1 MATAPR
7 TLGTNANA
15 ADDVAEGLILQSL
28 NLERLKANEVNAV
41 VELLEKLAVDLE
53 QAIKKADPNGVGPS
67 TYRQKRLKA
76 LLGQINGT
84 TNDYYTRI
92 KKNHD
97 KALKGVVAA
106 EAKATVTSVNKAF
119 AGVQLAGLPTV
130 AQLQAIA
137 SEALIM
143 GAPSKEWWASQ
154 KLDLQVKFKNEIR
167 QGMLLGESVDE
178 LVRRVRGTKVNGFK
192 DGIINVKKHQAAA
205 LVRTSVQAVSHAARM
220 ATHQANED
228 LYNGYQWLST
238 LDGRT
243 THICKAR
250 SGLTWDKS
258 FNAVGHD
265 KEYSPPPA
273 HWNCRSLITPW
284 LKDWTDL
291 SKNKTLAAKK
301 KKEFKANG
309 DTINSIFLEMLMRVG
324 KRKDEAATIMRKTQ
338 ASMDGQV
345 AVDLNFEQWLAT
357 KGEGFQAQ
365 VLGAGRYNLFKEGK
379 ISLLDLVDQSGN
391 PITLAQLNALVDQ
404 GKSALVAFNPTAQA
418 SAKAEL
424 KAKEQLQA
432 AAVDAED
439 DAIAWLNDWPAQSKG
454 KAAAYTKASKKPEW
468 AGATLQQR
476 KQMTLD
482 TFEAAEQSQWQAI
495 AAGKIAKG
503 KKLSP
508 KEKAFWAKADPD
520 YKAAKRAEANAKN
533 AAAVAAKKKAEQEKL
548 AAALQK
554 DAEEKAQINIE
565 SKMQYYLSGSGDFI
579 DENSYAYGAEIISE
593 ALEAGLIN
601 PTTVDDIVEGAFQAQ
616 MVFQKQAKLY
626 EKAFGTK
633 EMQTLVYDAIGD
645 GGAASFVKVMDKM
658 QLAIAKQVDDAVKEL
673 DAIVAGGK
681 GYKTK
686 EKIYLK
692 LKNGGQ
698 LQGKSATQQV
708 AFVNAKYDAD
718 QLSANLSIAKG
729 KLAKGGTINKLSP
742 VEKAAVNTL
751 EGDQLEAFLSEV
763 NDKKIALAAKAA
775 KAGDP
780 VTVKVVDNPVAAAQ
794 RADGPLMD
802 DLEQV
807 GGQGGSNTGG
817 LFNNVVTGEQFYI
830 KAPQS
835 AVHAKVEV
843 LSAKLYE
850 RAGVKVPQITTIK
863 LKGSIG
869 NSNVDGQLG
878 VASKIESVDDL
889 TVAKMADMQDAA
901 DGFAADAWLANW
913 DVIGNGAA
921 KELNL
926 KALADGTALRID
938 TGGTLFLRAQ
948 GGRKAFGDVVDE
960 LDTLRDPR
968 MNANASEVFGQ
979 LTDEQIAIG
988 VQRIVA
994 IDDAAIRRMVVDAM
1008 GDDADDIAE
1017 VLIARKNY
1025 MAKRYKAQLDA
1036 LSGKAKPMDV
1046 PSVGI
1051 APAQHKAVVEGRVNG
1066 YTILADKDSIEDQQ
1080 LLMWQFENGVD
1091 GLGGGISFK
1100 LRGEASAKLTTLYKR
1115 IGDDVSD
1122 SAALID
1128 FNDLDN
1134 RMTTLLRG
1142 IGALAAKGDTLRIT
1156 DLDRF
1161 SNTMA
1166 LYKEKLGEI
1175 KVYVKNGDYPE
1186 SLLTRFEETYQPWID
1201 DLQMTF
1207 AKTSVGETFEWA
1219 PHTTA
1224 FFKQGSLKI
1233 PDRIMKTVAAAESPW
1248 KVTQHIPKLGTAKNG
1263 KLQYDAFDDVDVN
1276 GTFKDGLGNKVLQYK
1291 DDFVEVNFYPDT
1303 AARAWQGQVDVR
1315 FTGGTID
1322 DFDRALEK
1330 LTELGF
1336 DVAQSTP
1343 VQQEVLY
1350 LSRYLNIHSANRASG
1365 RDVARQALMDAN
1377 DLPFEERLSVLRK
1390 AASEVMGVDDITT
1403 TPMYS
1408 PSGAWEYW
1416 GNGRHLQQRP
1426 DLYGKKWDRFA
1437 SSHRLY
1443 HNLEYGGGNM
1453 NDKLEA
1459 ILDGGGVM
1467 APTTDKVRRGL
1478 SPAGGSP
1485 EQDQRTGGAV
1495 WVYTRIKDLMKETD
1509 TNRYG
1514 SGLYWNANALRRMD
1528 AVSYDRDWY
1537 GKTTG
1542 NHVAENRAVSI
1553 EDLRKFGKSSGNETL
1568 FKNSLS
1574 IFEDLDVI
1582 VANNAADLIE
1592 RFKAAGYLKWPDGR
1606 KLEDVIKQVGTEW

>member
-1 MATAPR
+1 MATRPSP
-7 TLGTNANA
+7 LGTNANA

-41 VELLEKLAVDLE
+41 MELLEKLAVDIE
-53 QAIKKADPNGVGPS
+53 AAIKKADPTGVGPS

-154 KLDLQVKFKNEIR
+154 KLDLQAKFKNEIR

-291 SKNKTLAAKK
+291 SKDKTLAAKK
-301 KKEFKANG
+301 KKELRANG
-309 DTINSIFLEMLMRVG
+309 DTINAIFLEMLMRVG

-345 AVDLNFEQWLAT
+345 AVDLNFEQWLA
-357 KGEGFQAQ
+357 KQGEGFQEQ

-439 DAIAWLNDWPAQSKG
+439 DAIAWLNDWPTQSKG

-476 KQMTLD
+476 KQMALD

-495 AAGKIAKG
+495 AAGKIANG

-508 KEKAFWAKADPD
+508 KEKVFWAKADPD
-520 YKAAKRAEANAKN
+520 YKAAKRAEAQ
-533 AAAVAAKKKAEQEKL
+533 AASAEALAAKKAADEAAEKAEQEKL

-554 DAEEKAQINIE
+554 DAEEKAQLSID
-565 SKMQYYLSGSGDFI
+565 SKMNYYLSGSGDFI

-593 ALEAGLIN
+593 ALEGGLVN
-601 PTTVDDIVEGAFQAQ
+601 PQTVNDIIEEAFQAQ
-616 MVFQKQAKLY
+616 LLFQKQAKLF
-626 EKAFGTK
+626 ENAFDTK
-633 EMQTLVYDAIGD
+633 TMQTLVYDAIGD
-645 GGAASFVKVMDKM
+645 GGVAPFVEVMGKM

-708 AFVNAKYDAD
+708 AFINAKYDAD

-775 KAGDP
+775 KEGDP

-850 RAGVKVPQITTIK
+850 RAGVKVPQITPIK

-994 IDDAAIRRMVVDAM
+994 IDDASIRRMVVDAM

-1017 VLIARKNY
+1017 TLIARKNY
-1025 MAKRYKAQLDA
+1025 MARRYKAQLDA
-1036 LSGKAKPMDV
+1036 LSAKAKPMEV
-1046 PSVGI
+1046 PTVGV

-1080 LLMWQFENGVD
+1080 LHLWTFEQG
-1091 GLGGGISFK
+1091 GKAGGGISFK
-1100 LRGEASAKLTTLYKR
+1100 VRGKA
-1115 IGDDVSD
+1115 
-1122 SAALID
+1122 SAALTKQYKNLAEVGGDTGPLIS
-1128 FNDLDN
+1128 FGDLDSA
-1134 RMTTLLRG
+1134 MEEILRG
-1142 IGALAAKGDTLRIT
+1142 LGALASKGEVLRLKDTQ
-1156 DLDRF
+1156 RF
-1161 SNTMA
+1161 SA
-1166 LYKEKLGEI
+1166 LKDLYKEKLGEI
-1175 KVYVKNGDYPE
+1175 KVYVRNNDYPE
-1186 SLLTRFEETYQPWID
+1186 ALLTRFQETYSAWVD
-1201 DLQMTF
+1201 DLDMTF
-1207 AKTSVGETFEWA
+1207 AQTLVGEKVVWA

-1224 FFKQGSLKI
+1224 FFKRGALVL
-1233 PDRIMKTVAAAESPW
+1233 PDRIIKDAAKPESLW
-1248 KVTQHIPKLGTAKNG
+1248 KVG
-1263 KLQYDAFDDVDVN
+1263 KYRPRQGSTNKGNLTYDADDQMRGLAT
-1276 GTFKDGLGNKVLQYK
+1276 GTDGKSLQYK
-1291 DDFVEVNFYPDT
+1291 DDFIEVNYLPDS
-1303 AARAWQGQVDVR
+1303 ANRAWQGQVDVR
-1315 FTGGTID
+1315 FTGSSIE
-1322 DFDRALEK
+1322 DFDRAMAK
-1330 LTELGF
+1330 LVELGF

-1350 LSRYLNIHSANRASG
+1350 LSRFLYLHSAKNSTMRDIAREALEDAS
-1365 RDVARQALMDAN
+1365 
-1377 DLPFEERLSVLRK
+1377 DLPFDQRADVLRT
-1390 AASEVMGVDDITT
+1390 AASKVMGVDDIAQ

-1416 GNGRHLQQRP
+1416 GNGRHVQQRP
-1426 DLYGKKWDRFA
+1426 DLYGKEWDKFA
-1437 SSHRLY
+1437 ENHRLY
-1443 HNLEYGGGNM
+1443 HDFTYGGGYM
-1453 NDKLEA
+1453 KEALEN
-1459 ILDGGGVM
+1459 ILEGGGAM

-1478 SPAGGSP
+1478 RPSGASP
-1485 EQDQRTGGAV
+1485 EQDQISGGAAYV
-1495 WVYTRIKDLMKETD
+1495 FTRIRNID
-1509 TNRYG
+1509 N
-1514 SGLYWNANALRRMD
+1514 GLREGIYFKPSLLRRLD
-1528 AVSYDRDWY
+1528 AISYDSDMY
-1537 GKTTG
+1537 GRTRG
-1542 NHVAENRAVSI
+1542 NFVAENRGVSVRNFK
-1553 EDLRKFGKSSGNETL
+1553 DFARTSSNETI

-1574 IFEDLDVI
+1574 IFEDV
-1582 VANNAADLIE
+1582 DLLVTDEPQRIIKM
-1592 RFKAAGYLKWPDGR
+1592 FKDAGYTKWPDGR
-1606 KLEDVIKQVGTEW
+1606 KLDEVIVDRSGI

>member
-1 MATAPR
+1 MAKPNR
-7 TLGTNANA
+7 TLGNESTNA

-41 VELLEKLAVDLE
+41 VELLEKLAVDIE
-53 QAIKKADPNGVGPS
+53 AAIKKADPTSVGPS

-84 TNDYYTRI
+84 TNDYYTRV

-97 KALKGVVAA
+97 KALKGIAA
-106 EAKATVTSVNKAF
+106 TEAKATATSINKAF
-119 AGVQLAGLPTV
+119 NGVELAGLPTV

-137 SEALIM
+137 SDVLIQ
-143 GAPSKEWWASQ
+143 GAPSKEWWAAQ
-154 KLDLQVKFKNEIR
+154 KADVLAKFKNEIR
-167 QGMLLGESVDE
+167 QGMVLGESVDE
-178 LVRRVRGTKVNGFK
+178 LVRRIRGTKANNFK
-192 DGIINVKKHQAAA
+192 DGVLNVKKHQAAA

-243 THICKAR
+243 SDTCKAR
-250 SGLTWDKS
+250 SGLTWDKD
-258 FNAVGHD
+258 FNPVGHEKD
-265 KEYSPPPA
+265 YSPPPA

-291 SKNKTLAAKK
+291 SKDKKLAAEKK
-301 KKEFKANG
+301 KQFNASG
-309 DTINSIFLEMLMRVG
+309 DTLNAIFIETLTRMG
-324 KRKDEAATIMRKTQ
+324 KRKDEAATILRKTQ

-345 AVDLNFEQWLAT
+345 AVDLNFEQWLQS
-357 KGEGFQAQ
+357 KGKGFQAE
-365 VLGAGRYNLFKEGK
+365 VLGAGRYTLFKEGK

-418 SAKAEL
+418 KAKAEL
-424 KAKEQLQA
+424 KAKEELQA
-432 AAVDAED
+432 AAANAED
-439 DAIAWLNDWPAQSKG
+439 DAIGWLNDWPTQSKG
-454 KAAAYTKASKKPEW
+454 KAAAYNKASKKPEW

-476 KQMTLD
+476 KQIVLD

-520 YKAAKRAEANAKN
+520 YKAAKRAEAQ
-533 AAAVAAKKKAEQEKL
+533 AASAEALAAKKAADEAAEKAKQEKL

-565 SKMQYYLSGSGDFI
+565 SKMEYYLSGSGDFI
-579 DENSYAYGAEIISE
+579 EENSYAYGAEIISE

-601 PTTVDDIVEGAFQAQ
+601 PQNVNDIIEGAFQAQ
-616 MVFQKQAKLY
+616 LVFQKQAKLY

-633 EMQTLVYDAIGD
+633 TMQSLVYDAIGD
-645 GGAASFVKVMDKM
+645 GGVASFITVIDKM
-658 QLAIAKQVDDAVKEL
+658 QLAIAKQLDEAVKEL

-692 LKNGGQ
+692 LQSGGQ
-698 LQGKSATQQV
+698 LTGKSAAEQV
-708 AFVNAKYDAD
+708 ALITAKYDAD

-729 KLAKGGTINKLSP
+729 KLAKGGTLNKLSP

-775 KAGDP
+775 KEGDP

-850 RAGVKVPQITTIK
+850 RAGVKVPQITPIK

-878 VASKIESVDDL
+878 VASKIESVEDL

-913 DVIGNGAA
+913 DVIGNGGA

-926 KALADGTALRID
+926 KALANGSALRID

-948 GGRKAFGDVVDE
+948 GGRKAFGDVVEE

-968 MNANASEVFGQ
+968 MNANASEVFAK

-994 IDDAAIRRMVVDAM
+994 IDNAAIRRMVVDVM

-1017 VLIARKNY
+1017 TLIARKNY
-1025 MAKRYKAQLDA
+1025 MARRYKAQLDA
-1036 LSGKAKPMDV
+1036 LSAKAKPMEV
-1046 PSVGI
+1046 PTVGV

-1080 LLMWQFENGVD
+1080 LHLWTFEQG
-1091 GLGGGISFK
+1091 GKAGGGISFK
-1100 LRGEASAKLTTLYKR
+1100 VRGKA
-1115 IGDDVSD
+1115 
-1122 SAALID
+1122 SAALTKQYKNLAEVGGDTGPLIS
-1128 FNDLDN
+1128 FGDLDGA
-1134 RMTTLLRG
+1134 MEEILRG
-1142 IGALAAKGDTLRIT
+1142 LGALASKGEVLRLKDTQ
-1156 DLDRF
+1156 RF
-1161 SNTMA
+1161 SA
-1166 LYKEKLGEI
+1166 LKDLYKEKLGEI
-1175 KVYVKNGDYPE
+1175 KVYVRNNDYPE
-1186 SLLTRFEETYQPWID
+1186 ELLTRFQETYSAWVD
-1201 DLQMTF
+1201 DLDMTF
-1207 AKTSVGETFEWA
+1207 AQTLVGEKVVWA

-1224 FFKQGSLKI
+1224 FFKRGALVL
-1233 PDRIMKTVAAAESPW
+1233 PDRIIKDAAKPESLW
-1248 KVTQHIPKLGTAKNG
+1248 KVGQYRPRQGSTNKGNLT
-1263 KLQYDAFDDVDVN
+1263 YDADDQMRGLST
-1276 GTFKDGLGNKVLQYK
+1276 GTDGKALQYK
-1291 DDFVEVNFYPDT
+1291 DDFIEVNYLPDS
-1303 AARAWQGQVDVR
+1303 ANRAWQGQVDVR
-1315 FTGGTID
+1315 FTGSSID
-1322 DFDRALEK
+1322 DFDSAMAK

-1350 LSRYLNIHSANRASG
+1350 LSRFLYLHSAKNSTMRDIAREALEDAS
-1365 RDVARQALMDAN
+1365 
-1377 DLPFEERLSVLRK
+1377 DLPFDQRADVLRT
-1390 AASEVMGVDDITT
+1390 AASKVMGVDDIAQ

-1416 GNGRHLQQRP
+1416 GNGRHVQQRP
-1426 DLYGKKWDRFA
+1426 DLYGKEWDKFA
-1437 SSHRLY
+1437 ENHRLY
-1443 HNLEYGGGNM
+1443 HDFTYGGGDM
-1453 NDKLEA
+1453 RGALEN
-1459 ILDGGGVM
+1459 ILEGGGAM

-1478 SPAGGSP
+1478 RPSGASP
-1485 EQDQRTGGAV
+1485 EQDQISGGAAYV
-1495 WVYTRIKDLMKETD
+1495 FTRIRNID
-1509 TNRYG
+1509 N
-1514 SGLYWNANALRRMD
+1514 GLREGIYFKPSLLRRLD
-1528 AVSYDRDWY
+1528 AISYDSDMY
-1537 GKTTG
+1537 GRTRG
-1542 NHVAENRAVSI
+1542 NFVAENRGVSVRNFK
-1553 EDLRKFGKSSGNETL
+1553 DFARTSSNETI

-1574 IFEDLDVI
+1574 IFEDV
-1582 VANNAADLIE
+1582 DLLVTDEPQRIIKM
-1592 RFKAAGYLKWPDGR
+1592 FKDAGYTKWPDGR
-1606 KLEDVIKQVGTEW
+1606 KLDEVIVDRSGI

>member
-130 AQLQAIA
+130 SQLQAIA

-154 KLDLQVKFKNEIR
+154 KLDLQAKFKNEIR

-243 THICKAR
+243 THTCKAR

-291 SKNKTLAAKK
+291 SKDKTLAAKK
-301 KKEFKANG
+301 KKELKANG

-357 KGEGFQAQ
+357 KGKGFQAQ

-418 SAKAEL
+418 TAKAEL

-439 DAIAWLNDWPAQSKG
+439 DAIAWLNDWPTQSK
-454 KAAAYTKASKKPEW
+454 TKAKAYKKATKKPEW

-476 KQMTLD
+476 KQIALD
-482 TFEAAEQSQWQAI
+482 TFGQQEQIQWQAL
-495 AAGKIAKG
+495 AAGKIANG

-533 AAAVAAKKKAEQEKL
+533 AAAAAAKAKAEQEKL

-601 PTTVDDIVEGAFQAQ
+601 PANVDDIIENAFQAQ
-616 MVFQKQAKLY
+616 MVFQKQAKLF
-626 EKAFGTK
+626 EKAVGTK
-633 EMQTLVYDAIGD
+633 EMQTLVYKAIGD
-645 GGAASFVKVMDKM
+645 GGVAPFVTVISKM
-658 QLAIAKQVDDAVKEL
+658 QEGIAKQIGDAVKEL
-673 DAIVAGGK
+673 DAIIAGGK
-681 GYKTK
+681 GYKQK
-686 EKIYLK
+686 AQIYQKFKSDSL
-692 LKNGGQ
+692 LG
-698 LQGKSATQQV
+698 GKSVTEQV
-708 AFVNAKYDAD
+708 AMVDAAYTAKKLAGDLA
-718 QLSANLSIAKG
+718 SAKA
-729 KLAKGGTINKLSP
+729 KLAKGGTLNKLNPS
-742 VEKAAVNTL
+742 EKAAVNSL
-751 EGDQLEAFLSEV
+751 EGQGLEDFLEQV
-763 NDKKIALAAKAA
+763 NDKKIALAAKEATEDA
-775 KAGDP
+775 P
-780 VTVKVVDNPVAAAQ
+780 VTVKVVDNPAAAAQ

-850 RAGVKVPQITTIK
+850 RAGVKVPQITPIN

-869 NSNVDGQLG
+869 NANVDGQLG

-889 TVAKMADMQDAA
+889 TVARMADMQDAA

-913 DVIGNGAA
+913 DVVGNGAA

-948 GGRKAFGDVVDE
+948 GGRKAFGGVVDE

-968 MNANASEVFGQ
+968 MNANASEVFGK

-1036 LSGKAKPMDV
+1036 LSAKAKPMDV
-1046 PSVGI
+1046 PTVGI

-1115 IGDDVSD
+1115 LGDDAVD
-1122 SAALID
+1122 TGPLISLR
-1128 FNDLDN
+1128 DLDN
-1134 RMTTLLRG
+1134 QLEELLRG
-1142 IGALAAKGDTLRIT
+1142 VGALAKNGDSLRPK
-1156 DLDRF
+1156 DVKRF
-1161 SNTMA
+1161 EA
-1166 LYKEKLGEI
+1166 LKDKLREKLGEM
-1175 KVYVKNGDYPE
+1175 KVYVKSGDYPE
-1186 SLLTRFEETYQPWID
+1186 ALITRFNETYQPWVDDID
-1201 DLQMTF
+1201 MLF
-1207 AKTSVGETFEWA
+1207 AKHVVGETFEWA

-1224 FFKQGSLKI
+1224 FFQKNALKI
-1233 PDRIMKTVAAAESPW
+1233 PDRIIKTVAASGSPW
-1248 KVTQHIPKLGTAKNG
+1248 KVARWTPPAGEARKG
-1263 KLQYDAFDDVDVN
+1263 KLQYDAFNTVDRRYR
-1276 GTFKDGLGNKVLQYK
+1276 DGLDGKVLQYK

-1303 AARAWQGQVDVR
+1303 ANRAWQGQVDVR
-1315 FTGGTID
+1315 FTGGTLD
-1322 DFDRALEK
+1322 DFDRALDK

-1350 LSRYLNIHSANRASG
+1350 LSRFLNIHAADRASM
-1365 RDVARQALMDAN
+1365 RDVAREALMDAN
-1377 DLPFEERLSVLRK
+1377 DLPFDERLSVLRK
-1390 AASEVMGVDDITT
+1390 AASEVMGVDDITA

-1426 DLYGKKWDRFA
+1426 DLYGKEWDRFS

-1443 HNLEYGGGNM
+1443 HDLEYGGGDM
-1453 NDKLEA
+1453 NEKLTE
-1459 ILDGGGVM
+1459 ILDGGGVI

-1478 SPAGGSP
+1478 SPSGASP
-1485 EQDQRTGGAV
+1485 EDDQARGGAV
-1495 WVYTRIKDLMKETD
+1495 WAFTRIRDMMKPTD
-1509 TNRYG
+1509 TDRWDKG
-1514 SGLYWNANALRRMD
+1514 IYWNASLLRRMD
-1528 AVSYDRDWY
+1528 AVSYSQDMFGR
-1537 GKTTG
+1537 TTG
-1542 NHVAENRAVSI
+1542 NHVSVNRAVSI
-1553 EDLRKFGKSSGNETL
+1553 KNMKQFGENWNGNETG

-1574 IFEDLDVI
+1574 IFEDIDVI
-1582 VANNAADLIE
+1582 VAPRAADLIK
-1592 RFKAAGYLKWPDGR
+1592 RFKAAGYAKWPDGR
-1606 KLEDVIKQVGTEW
+1606 KLEDVIKQEGTEW

>member
-1 MATAPR
+1 MAKPNR
-7 TLGTNANA
+7 TLGNESTNA

-41 VELLEKLAVDLE
+41 VELLEKLAVDIE
-53 QAIKKADPNGVGPS
+53 AAIKKADPTSVGPS

-84 TNDYYTRI
+84 TNDYYTRV

-97 KALKGVVAA
+97 KALKGIAA
-106 EAKATVTSVNKAF
+106 TEAKATATSINKAF
-119 AGVQLAGLPTV
+119 NGVELAGLPTV

-137 SEALIM
+137 SDVLIQ
-143 GAPSKEWWASQ
+143 GAPSKEWWAAQ
-154 KLDLQVKFKNEIR
+154 KADVLAKFKNEIR
-167 QGMLLGESVDE
+167 QGMVLGESVDE
-178 LVRRVRGTKVNGFK
+178 LVRRIRGTKANNFK
-192 DGIINVKKHQAAA
+192 DGVLNVKKHQAAA

-243 THICKAR
+243 SDTCKAR
-250 SGLTWDKS
+250 SGLTWDKD
-258 FNAVGHD
+258 FNPVGHEKD
-265 KEYSPPPA
+265 YSPPPA

-291 SKNKTLAAKK
+291 SKDKKLAAEKK
-301 KKEFKANG
+301 KQFNASG
-309 DTINSIFLEMLMRVG
+309 DTLNAIFIETLTRMG
-324 KRKDEAATIMRKTQ
+324 KRKDEAATILRKTQ

-345 AVDLNFEQWLAT
+345 AVDLNFEQWLQS
-357 KGEGFQAQ
+357 KGKGFQAE
-365 VLGAGRYNLFKEGK
+365 VLGAGRYTLFKEGK

-418 SAKAEL
+418 KAKAEL
-424 KAKEQLQA
+424 KAKEELQA
-432 AAVDAED
+432 AAANAED
-439 DAIAWLNDWPAQSKG
+439 DAIGWLNDWPTQSKG
-454 KAAAYTKASKKPEW
+454 KAAAYNKASKKPEW

-476 KQMTLD
+476 KQIVLD

-520 YKAAKRAEANAKN
+520 YKAAKRAEAL
-533 AAAVAAKKKAEQEKL
+533 AAKKAADEAAEKAKQEKL

-565 SKMQYYLSGSGDFI
+565 SKMEYYLSGSGDFI
-579 DENSYAYGAEIISE
+579 EENSYAYGAEIISE

-601 PTTVDDIVEGAFQAQ
+601 PQNVNDIIEGAFQAQ
-616 MVFQKQAKLY
+616 LVFQKQAKLY

-633 EMQTLVYDAIGD
+633 PMQSLVYDAIGD
-645 GGAASFVKVMDKM
+645 GGVASFITVIDKM
-658 QLAIAKQVDDAVKEL
+658 QLAIAKQLDEAVKEL

-692 LKNGGQ
+692 LQSGGQ
-698 LQGKSATQQV
+698 LTGKSAAEQV
-708 AFVNAKYDAD
+708 ALITAKYDAD

-729 KLAKGGTINKLSP
+729 KLAKGGTLNKLSP

-751 EGDQLEAFLSEV
+751 EGDQLETFLSEV

-775 KAGDP
+775 KEGDP
-780 VTVKVVDNPVAAAQ
+780 VTVKVVDNPVAAAE

-850 RAGVKVPQITTIK
+850 RAGVKVPQITPIK

-878 VASKIESVDDL
+878 VASKIESVEDL

-913 DVIGNGAA
+913 DVIGNGGA

-926 KALADGTALRID
+926 KALANGSALRID

-948 GGRKAFGDVVDE
+948 GGRKAFGDVVEE

-968 MNANASEVFGQ
+968 MNANASEVFAK

-994 IDDAAIRRMVVDAM
+994 IDNAAIRRMVVDVM
-1008 GDDADDIAE
+1008 GDDADDIADT
-1017 VLIARKNY
+1017 LIARKNY
-1025 MAKRYKAQLDA
+1025 MARRYKAQLDA
-1036 LSGKAKPMDV
+1036 LSAKAKPMEV
-1046 PSVGI
+1046 PTVGV

-1080 LLMWQFENGVD
+1080 LHLWTFQQG
-1091 GLGGGISFK
+1091 GKAGGGISFK
-1100 LRGEASAKLTTLYKR
+1100 VRGKA
-1115 IGDDVSD
+1115 
-1122 SAALID
+1122 SAALTKQYKNLAEVGGDTGPLIS
-1128 FNDLDN
+1128 FGDLDSA
-1134 RMTTLLRG
+1134 MEEILRG
-1142 IGALAAKGDTLRIT
+1142 LGALASKGEVLRLKDTQ
-1156 DLDRF
+1156 RF
-1161 SNTMA
+1161 SA
-1166 LYKEKLGEI
+1166 LKDLYKEKLGEI
-1175 KVYVKNGDYPE
+1175 KVYVRNNDYPE
-1186 SLLTRFEETYQPWID
+1186 ELLTRFQETYSAWVD
-1201 DLQMTF
+1201 DLDMTF
-1207 AKTSVGETFEWA
+1207 AQTLVGEKVVWA

-1224 FFKQGSLKI
+1224 FFKRGALVL
-1233 PDRIMKTVAAAESPW
+1233 PDRIIKDAAKPESLW
-1248 KVTQHIPKLGTAKNG
+1248 KVGQYRPRQGSTNKGNLT
-1263 KLQYDAFDDVDVN
+1263 YDADDQMRGLST
-1276 GTFKDGLGNKVLQYK
+1276 GTSGKALQYK
-1291 DDFVEVNFYPDT
+1291 DDFIEVNYLPDS
-1303 AARAWQGQVDVR
+1303 ANRAWQGQVDVR
-1315 FTGGTID
+1315 FTGSSID
-1322 DFDRALEK
+1322 DFDSAMAK

-1350 LSRYLNIHSANRASG
+1350 LSRFLYLHSAKNSTMRDIAREALEDAS
-1365 RDVARQALMDAN
+1365 
-1377 DLPFEERLSVLRK
+1377 DLPFDQRADVLRT
-1390 AASEVMGVDDITT
+1390 AASKVMGVDDITQ

-1416 GNGRHLQQRP
+1416 GNGRHVQQRP
-1426 DLYGKKWDRFA
+1426 DLYGKEWDKFA
-1437 SSHRLY
+1437 ENHRLY
-1443 HNLEYGGGNM
+1443 HDFTYGGGDM
-1453 NDKLEA
+1453 RGALEN
-1459 ILDGGGVM
+1459 ILEGGGAM

-1478 SPAGGSP
+1478 RPSGASP
-1485 EQDQRTGGAV
+1485 EQDQISGGAAYV
-1495 WVYTRIKDLMKETD
+1495 FTRIRNID
-1509 TNRYG
+1509 N
-1514 SGLYWNANALRRMD
+1514 GLREGIYFKPSLLRRLD
-1528 AVSYDRDWY
+1528 AISYDSDMY
-1537 GKTTG
+1537 GRTRG
-1542 NHVAENRAVSI
+1542 NFVAENRGVSVRNFK
-1553 EDLRKFGKSSGNETL
+1553 DFAGSSSNETI

-1574 IFEDLDVI
+1574 IFEDV
-1582 VANNAADLIE
+1582 DLLVTDEPQRIIKM
-1592 RFKAAGYLKWPDGR
+1592 FKDAGYTKWPDGR
-1606 KLEDVIKQVGTEW
+1606 KLDEVIVDRSGM